1 MRNGRREDKP
11 DTGASTRRR
20 LLSDGT
26 LVKRAQREL
35 PYATEAFERLMQRYN
50 VVIYRTCR
58 RLLAD
63 HSDAEDATQEIMLR
77 VFHGLAGFEAR
88 AKFKTWLF
96 RIVYNV
102 CHTRWQHRARETE
115 FLRAY
120 EQVVATQ
127 VSDDA
132 NRFEVDHLLQQLSD
146 IEREIVTLR
155 FIAGL
160 SLREIADILDVTLSA
175 AKMRLYRAIEKLRPP
190 KECT

>member
-1 MRNGRREDKP
+1 MRKGRRETKP
-11 DTGASTRRR
+11 DTRAVVRRESAS
-20 LLSDGT
+20 DAT

-35 PYATEAFERLMQRYN
+35 PYATEAFERLMRRYDS
-50 VVIYRTCR
+50 VIYRTCR

-63 HSDAEDATQEIMLR
+63 HSDAEDAAQEVMLR
-77 VFHGLAGFEAR
+77 VFHGLPGFEAR

-102 CHTRWQHRARETE
+102 CHTRWHHRARETE

-120 EQVVATQ
+120 EQLVATQ

-132 NRFEVDHLLQQLSD
+132 HLVEIDHLLQQLSD
-146 IEREIVTLR
+146 IEREIITLR

-160 SLREIADILDVTLSA
+160 SLREISDILDVTLSA
-175 AKMRLYRAIEKLRPP
+175 AKMRLYRAIEKLKQA
-190 KECT
+190 KED